1 MPLEEAYFSSVL
13 QHKDMKKLIRQHF
26 RNLLALLIRSE
37 RWKRDP
43 KNQEIVYRIELFNKM
58 RGL

>member
-26 RNLLALLIRSE
+26 RNLLALLIN
-37 RWKRDP
+37 
-43 KNQEIVYRIELFNKM
+43 KND
-58 RGL
+58 

>member
-1 MPLEEAYFSSVL
+1 
-13 QHKDMKKLIRQHF
+13 MKKLIRQHF
-26 RNLLALLIRSE
+26 RNLLALLIRAE

-43 KNQEIVYRIELFNKM
+43 KNQEIVYRIEIFNKM